1 MLPRS
6 PVTPESR
13 EAFEHRRKHGV
24 GVGGA
29 AGRLV
34 QFRQLQRRL
43 QAEAARALLAR
54 NGDGGEE
61 GLLGGRGVVGTD
73 LQQDVAANAMQEG
86 VGPAFSRLDRERER
100 CVDPAR
106 GAFRVLSFGFEL
118 GEADLG

>member
-1 MLPRS
+1 
-6 PVTPESR
+6 
-13 EAFEHRRKHGV
+13 V

-34 QFRQLQRRL
+34 QFRQLQRRS

-73 LQQDVAANAMQEG
+73 LQQDVAANACRRSLAEVVTAEASG
-86 VGPAFSRLDRERER
+86 GFGGLFEASSKRSRWHRIQDTTTPKDRDR
-100 CVDPAR
+100 
-106 GAFRVLSFGFEL
+106 
-118 GEADLG
+118 